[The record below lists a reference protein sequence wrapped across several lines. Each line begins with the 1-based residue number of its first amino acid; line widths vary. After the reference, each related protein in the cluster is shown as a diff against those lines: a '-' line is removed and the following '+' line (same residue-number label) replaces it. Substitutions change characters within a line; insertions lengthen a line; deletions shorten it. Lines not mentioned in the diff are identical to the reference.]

1 MAISGNGREYDITF
15 LAGAKMRTSTMSGGN
30 GTMQYR
36 CVGFA
41 PGTTT
46 QTDRLV
52 DLCGGTSTLAE
63 PTAPAAYVIG
73 INQTMMSANSTECSV
88 RMFGVSKAVCA
99 ESIACGMPVF
109 AYGAIGAAA
118 STTTMAGR
126 IAQMDNGVTCTGYG
140 MTVTSQYKILGY
152 ALEDGS
158 TGTVISVFVNPSLYD
173 RQIGGSVATT

>member
-15 LAGAKMRTSTMSGGN
+15 LADSSLQTSTASGGN

-36 CVGFA
+36 CVGFS
-41 PGTTT
+41 PGTST

-52 DLCGGTSTLAE
+52 GLCANTGTLSE
-63 PTAPAAYVIG
+63 PTATGEYVIG
-73 INQTMMSANSTECSV
+73 INQTMMSANAAELSV

-99 ESIACGMPVF
+99 QSIGAGNYVM
-109 AYGAIGAAA
+109 AYGGASGLA

-126 IAQMDNGVTCTGYG
+126 IVQVDNGVTGTAYG
-140 MTVTSQYKILGY
+140 QTITAQTTILGR

-158 TGTVISVFVNPSLYD
+158 TGTVISIMINPQLYD
-173 RQIGGSVATT
+173 KNLVGTIATT